1 MRALKMSH
9 DSGHLAASACWRG
22 LFARLFLSALAL
34 GFAIIFVP
42 SVALSQSIQDG
53 SSLLTDANADGVP
66 DSLGIREEQAEPV
79 AVGAS
84 REAEGVDEGIDESA
98 AESAAAA
105 VRSLEISREIAR
117 REALI
122 DELRYSSGVYSDQ
135 LREVQADLGAY
146 LIEVEDFE
154 GAAKVYS
161 EALQITRINTGL
173 YSEEQL
179 PLIKALIASNTKSKA
194 WDKADDFQSLHL
206 HIASRLYSKTDGRF
220 LTAARQYGDWR
231 FRVMSENLLDDSY
244 LGLARTAEELSAFYG
259 DVIVALESEG
269 QENSG
274 DLLDFV
280 FSKAETDMV
289 LIRAIA
295 TTPYTD
301 FPGTVSPYV
310 YQSRCR
316 NVRDANGQVVQQCTN
331 IQVENPRYRQSQRDA
346 KQVAVNR
353 QVRSIR
359 EAIDRIEKLRDSAPQ
374 LDRDEV
380 DVLDSRIARLELET
394 QQMLR
399 QARSRSL
406 F

>member
-9 DSGHLAASACWRG
+9 DKGYLAVSACWRG
-22 LFARLFLSALAL
+22 SLARLSLSAWAL
-34 GFAIIFVP
+34 GFAIVFVP
-42 SVALSQSIQDG
+42 SVALSQPIQDG
-53 SSLLTDANADGVP
+53 PSSPSDANADGVP
-66 DSLGIREEQAEPV
+66 DSLETREEQAEPV

-84 REAEGVDEGIDESA
+84 REAEGVDESA

-194 WDKADDFQSLHL
+194 WVKADDFQSLHL
-206 HIASRLYSKTDGRF
+206 HIASRLYSRTDGRF

-295 TTPYTD
+295 ATPYTD

-359 EAIDRIEKLRDSAPQ
+359 EAIDRIKKLRDSAPQ